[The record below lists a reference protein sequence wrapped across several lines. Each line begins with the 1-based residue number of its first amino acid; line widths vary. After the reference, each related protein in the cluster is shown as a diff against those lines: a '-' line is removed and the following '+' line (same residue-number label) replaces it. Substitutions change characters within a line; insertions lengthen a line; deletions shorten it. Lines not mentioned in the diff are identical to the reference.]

1 MRRADRDDDGDVA
14 DRELTDPVLRRDADV
29 GGAVLRAHLRQEFT
43 GARMRL
49 VAQRGYRAVVVV
61 IANGPGER
69 DDGTVGGGVDGAL
82 AVPRIQ
88 GVDAMAGRRL
98 LMAAAGGEV
107 EQVRDQR
114 VEDRYPVADAATG
127 AG

>member
-1 MRRADRDDDGDVA
+1 
-14 DRELTDPVLRRDADV
+14 
-29 GGAVLRAHLRQEFT
+29 
-43 GARMRL
+43 
-49 VAQRGYRAVVVV
+49 
-61 IANGPGER
+61 
-69 DDGTVGGGVDGAL
+69 
-82 AVPRIQ
+82 
-88 GVDAMAGRRL
+88 MAGRRL